1 MTGLEIG
8 MLAIGALSILGSFF
22 ITSKLTG
29 SDLSEVQKLTE
40 KEIQILVEK
49 KFKELESEFEK
60 RLQEKVD
67 HVLEETDRKTDK
79 ETNDKIME
87 IGEYSDTVLKS
98 MNKSHDE
105 VMFMYN
111 MLNEKQE
118 KVTELTATLQKM
130 ESEIRYMED
139 ALRDRLSEMPESFV
153 PLQNME
159 EIPAEYVKEET
170 PLEEVHSMKE
180 ELQKELDDHSNNT
193 NSGDISRA
201 ELNQKIIDMHNQG
214 FSEIELAKKLGV
226 GLGEVKLVL
235 GLFN

>member
-1 MTGLEIG
+1 MTGLELG
-8 MLAIGALSILGSFF
+8 MLAIAALCVVASFF
-22 ITSKLTG
+22 VSTKLSG
-29 SDLSEVQKLTE
+29 SDLQEIQKLTE
-40 KEIQILVEK
+40 KEIKILVEK
-49 KFKELESEFEK
+49 KFKESEADFEK
-60 RLQEKVD
+60 QLEGKVN
-67 HVLEETDRKTDK
+67 HVLEETDVKTDK

-118 KVTELTATLQKM
+118 KVTELTMTLQKM

-139 ALRDRLSEMPESFV
+139 ALSEKISSLKDDDIKLPQEDLV
-153 PLQNME
+153 
-159 EIPAEYVKEET
+159 IET
-170 PLEEVHSMKE
+170 PKEDVLSMKD
-180 ELQKELDDHSNNT
+180 ELQKQIVDHSEE
-193 NSGDISRA
+193 SDAGSISRA

-214 FSEIELAKKLGV
+214 FSEVEIAKKLGV